1 MYKRC
6 PVKLYHN
13 PDIKKNL
20 VTKKLMQTLV
30 KKKWNIQLLFA
41 QKICI
46 LGIYPISL
54 SVDPAISLIPPTLIS
69 TEWSTPLPPNP
80 HVNNSNFSRVSY

>member
-1 MYKRC
+1 MLNLCLQMYKRC

-30 KKKWNIQLLFA
+30 KKK
-41 QKICI
+41 
-46 LGIYPISL
+46 
-54 SVDPAISLIPPTLIS
+54 
-69 TEWSTPLPPNP
+69 
-80 HVNNSNFSRVSY
+80 